1 MTQQNKTPAQ
11 LASVWT
17 AFLYAGLESVVTK
30 FGDERTHKTFSGG
43 GALESATL
51 CAEYA
56 ARLAE
61 TPEVFQDL
69 PDSIVCYQILEK
81 LFPVSIQTAIMSDV
95 PDLPKESIY
104 TAFLDNVRGLFR
116 MTNDLTQVAKLIDD
130 YAAKCLSEATTRY
143 VNDLWL
149 QVDDLNELIYKLS
162 GSASYAQIPP
172 HQFYVNPPYQPQPHF
187 GAFRGMHQAQPMNP
201 LPLQF
206 KVGQTYVWNNVV
218 LTPKCD
224 FSALAHTVLQ
234 QSHLHQQLG
243 KLVADTQVSNWKE
256 VARNFNGMPTQGD
269 AYVALAYGRIV
280 KIDPETLDPV
290 GEPIQTG
297 NPYSN

>member
-1 MTQQNKTPAQ
+1 MTQQNKTTAQ

-43 GALESATL
+43 GALESANL

-56 ARLAE
+56 TRLAE
-61 TPEVFQDL
+61 MPEVFQDL

-130 YAAKCLSEATTRY
+130 YAAKCLCEATARY
-143 VNDLWL
+143 VNDLRL

-162 GSASYAQIPP
+162 GPSFYPQTPP
-172 HQFYVNPPYQPQPHF
+172 QQFYANNPYQPQPHF
-187 GAFRGMHQAQPMNP
+187 DVLQSKHRPQPINP

-206 KVGQTYVWNNVV
+206 VAGRTYVWNNVV
-218 LTPKCD
+218 LTAKCD

-243 KLVADTQVSNWKE
+243 KLVADTRMANWKE
-256 VARNFNGMPTQGD
+256 LARNFNGMPAQGD
-269 AYVALAYGRIV
+269 AYVAVDNTRIV
-280 KIDPETLDPV
+280 KIDPETLDPI
-290 GEPIQTG
+290 GEPIPTG